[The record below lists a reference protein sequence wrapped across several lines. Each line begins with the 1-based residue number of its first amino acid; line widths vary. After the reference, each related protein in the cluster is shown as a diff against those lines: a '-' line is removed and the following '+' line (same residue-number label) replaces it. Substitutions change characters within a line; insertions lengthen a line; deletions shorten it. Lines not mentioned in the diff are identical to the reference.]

1 MGYLSIKDRNTVK
14 PLACPV
20 LPKGR
25 KICKP
30 VASKVADYCALAVSC
45 QFTSLTH
52 QESVHHITCKAT
64 TCQITQIK

>member
-1 MGYLSIKDRNTVK
+1 MTLLAGMGYLSIKDRNTVK
-14 PLACPV
+14 PLACLV

-45 QFTSLTH
+45 EFTSLTH
-52 QESVHHITCKAT
+52 KTRPRISPPHKL
-64 TCQITQIK
+64 